1 MHCATLA
8 AVTDQAPVDVAAL
21 VADIEAEVARR
32 RAAGEYPEDLLA
44 RLAVEFHDVA
54 DQRTSLEELAN
65 IETVR
70 PLVST
75 RAGLGSAVVFAKKVL
90 RRSVAWY
97 VRPLAED
104 QSRYNFALLHEVRA
118 LAERV
123 GRLDSAWSRPP
134 GSPPREVGAAS
145 DLTAMRLALL
155 DTVLGDIPA
164 GPVLVLWWADDALLR
179 ALVSRGLPVETAT
192 RDDAMAQAA
201 RAAGVRVHDA
211 DPLRLL
217 QECGPTLGAVLA
229 PGLLPMLAPTE
240 TLALVPL
247 ATAALRERGVL
258 VLDAPQPPHDA
269 ASADPAR
276 IDPAYR
282 RFVAAD
288 TVTLLCEAAGL
299 RDITVHALPP
309 APWFAVTACRGA

>member
-1 MHCATLA
+1 
-8 AVTDQAPVDVAAL
+8 VSDQAPVDVASL

-44 RLAVEFHDVA
+44 RLNVEFHDVA
-54 DQRTSLEELAN
+54 DERTSLEELAH

-75 RAGLGSAVVFAKKVL
+75 RAGLGSAVVFVKKVL

-123 GRLDSAWSRPP
+123 ERLDSAWSRPA
-134 GSPPREVGAAS
+134 GSPPREVGAAP
-145 DLTAMRLALL
+145 DLTALRLALL
-155 DTVLGDIPA
+155 DEALRDIPA

-179 ALVSRGLPVETAT
+179 ALVSRGWAVETAT
-192 RDDAMAQAA
+192 RDGGMAQAA

-211 DPLRLL
+211 DPLRFL

-240 TLALVPL
+240 TLALAPL
-247 ATAALRERGVL
+247 ATAALREHGVI
-258 VLDAPQPPHDA
+258 VLDAPLQSA
-269 ASADPAR
+269 ASDPAHV
-276 IDPAYR
+276 DPAYR
-282 RFVAAD
+282 RFVASD

-299 RDITVHALPP
+299 RDIAVHSMTP
-309 APWFAVTACRGA
+309 APWYAVTARRLA